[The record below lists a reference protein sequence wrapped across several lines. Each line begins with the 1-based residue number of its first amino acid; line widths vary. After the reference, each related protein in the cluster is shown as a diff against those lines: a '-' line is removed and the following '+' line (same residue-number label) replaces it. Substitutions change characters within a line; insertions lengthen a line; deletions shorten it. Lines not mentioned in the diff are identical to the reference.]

1 MAFKIGFK
9 QNENNE
15 NYILI
20 ELGTEELI
28 KLERIFKS
36 MSHCLT
42 EFIIGDIL
50 SLDETSK
57 FSMKLKNMDNNIGV
71 CQLYPDRIEW
81 NQRSETWYIFR
92 NIISE
97 MRYNSH
103 QKMEF
108 ELTRDIR
115 NQNEAKIFISWEA

>member
-15 NYILI
+15 NCILI
-20 ELGTEELI
+20 QLGTEDLI
-28 KLERIFKS
+28 QLERIFKS

-42 EFIIGDIL
+42 EFVIGGIL
-50 SLDETSK
+50 SLDETSRYNL
-57 FSMKLKNMDNNIGV
+57 KLENMDNNIGV
-71 CQLYPDRIEW
+71 YQLCPDCIEW
-81 NQRSETWYIFR
+81 KQRSETWYIFR

-97 MRYNSH
+97 MRHNSH
-103 QKMEF
+103 QKMQF

-115 NQNEAKIFISWEA
+115 NQDEAKIFVSWEE